1 MCPLQKKNPILLLSL
16 SVVVSKKKKNKKKN
30 EIARA
35 DVKTFFFPLF
45 LAGGAISL
53 SLSVSFFLFSGDE
66 SVRSLGS
73 TLLPFSSKMGCL
85 GFHIFLCNFWPRKK
99 KKRRKKHRKRVR
111 KRAFTEGERESAHRK
126 KRARANAQRER
137 ERERRRERFFSR
149 AREREKEEE
158 VSLLL

>member
-53 SLSVSFFLFSGDE
+53 SLSLFLSFSFRVTKAFAVSGRLSFLF
-66 SVRSLGS
+66 
-73 TLLPFSSKMGCL
+73 LPK
-85 GFHIFLCNFWPRKK
+85 W
-99 KKRRKKHRKRVR
+99 V
-111 KRAFTEGERESAHRK
+111 
-126 KRARANAQRER
+126 
-137 ERERRRERFFSR
+137 
-149 AREREKEEE
+149 
-158 VSLLL
+158 V

>member
-1 MCPLQKKNPILLLSL
+1 MMIYYCARVFMCPLQKKNPILLLSL

-66 SVRSLGS
+66 SVRSLGWS
-73 TLLPFSSKMGCL
+73 VCITSPSFFSLPMVCL

-99 KKRRKKHRKRVR
+99 KK
-111 KRAFTEGERESAHRK
+111 
-126 KRARANAQRER
+126 
-137 ERERRRERFFSR
+137 
-149 AREREKEEE
+149 
-158 VSLLL
+158 